1 MDTLSILTYFVFAC
15 IYCNAQQPYKSHLP
29 CVKAQDLKFTPEYY
43 SEKPDL
49 SSPAITEKNREVL
62 LLKTTGGKFTWLDVT
77 VENGEPF
84 DYKQGLYG
92 KGNQSLADTDDFP
105 HLAKTGIHS
114 EKELFNTK
122 LITGLSVAK
131 ITVDARPWG
140 SSGVGFIE
148 GDETIMSVIWADNLT
163 VKKLGLTH
171 PDIARP
177 LFHFWN
183 TIHDF
188 EQFNLDPETNT
199 RLELASFQYNGHEI
213 EFDVQGSRGWQESIF
228 NDEILGTGHIK
239 LWRELTSEEQVF
251 LEENYKHLTA
261 EQMEE
266 LKKMLS
272 YLHTGEMV
280 LFYINRYGF
289 YEGHNEYRVD
299 PVTVAFLF
307 GLKPIEELHRVTKG
321 DLYGYFTMHFTENPE

>member
-1 MDTLSILTYFVFAC
+1 MYKLVFLAYFVFAC
-15 IYCNAQQPYKSHLP
+15 IFCNAQQPYHSHLP
-29 CVKAQDLKFTPEYY
+29 LIKNQDLKFAPEYY
-43 SEKPDL
+43 FEKPDVP
-49 SSPAITEKNREVL
+49 SPAVTEKNREVL
-62 LLKTTGGKFTWLDVT
+62 LLKTIGGEYTWLDVT

-84 DYKQGLYG
+84 DYKRGLFG
-92 KGNQSLADTDDFP
+92 KGNQLLADKEDFP
-105 HLAKTGIHS
+105 HLAKTGVHS
-114 EKELFNTK
+114 ENELFNAK

-148 GDETIMSVIWADNLT
+148 SDETIMSVIWADNQM

-183 TIHDF
+183 TIHNF
-188 EQFNLDPETNT
+188 EQINPDPKTNT
-199 RLELASFQYNGHEI
+199 RLEFASFQYNGHEI

-239 LWRELTSEEQVF
+239 LWRQLTAEEQVF
-251 LEENYKHLTA
+251 LEENYKHLPA

-266 LKKMLS
+266 LKKKLS

-307 GLKPIEELHRVTKG
+307 GLKPIEELHRATNG
-321 DLYGYFTMHFTENPE
+321 DLYGYFTTHFTENPE

>member
-1 MDTLSILTYFVFAC
+1 MQKLVVLLGIFFLFLGGDNKTRYRQTLPEI
-15 IYCNAQQPYKSHLP
+15 NAK
-29 CVKAQDLKFTPEYY
+29 DLKFAPAFLF
-43 SEKPDL
+43 EKPDL
-49 SSPAITEKNREVL
+49 PSPAITVNGKEVL
-62 LLKTTGGKFTWLDVT
+62 LLKTKDNQYTWMEVT
-77 VENGEPF
+77 VENGESF
-84 DYKQGLYG
+84 NYKKQLYG
-92 KGNQSLADTDDFP
+92 KGNQRMTDEKDFP
-105 HLAKTGIHS
+105 HLAETGLHS
-114 EKELFNTK
+114 DKELRNTK
-122 LITGLSVAK
+122 VITGLSVAK

-140 SSGVGFIE
+140 SSGVGFIAD
-148 GDETIMSVIWADNLT
+148 DETIMSVIWADNQT
-163 VKKLGLTH
+163 VKKLELTH

-188 EQFNLDPETNT
+188 DKVSLDSKTNT
-199 RLELASFQYNGHEI
+199 RLELSSFLYNGHEI

-228 NDEILGTGHIK
+228 NDEILGTGHIR
-239 LWRELTSEEQVF
+239 LWRQLTSEEQVF

-261 EQMEE
+261 DQMKEF
-266 LKKMLS
+266 KKMLS

-307 GLKPIEELHRVTKG
+307 GLRSIEELQRATNG
-321 DLYGYFTMHFTENPE
+321 DLYAYFTTHFTENPE

>member
-1 MDTLSILTYFVFAC
+1 MQKLVVLLSIFFLFFGGDNKTRYR
-15 IYCNAQQPYKSHLP
+15 QTLP
-29 CVKAQDLKFTPEYY
+29 EINTKDLKFAPAFLF
-43 SEKPDL
+43 EKPDFP
-49 SSPAITEKNREVL
+49 SPAITVNGKEVL
-62 LLKTTGGKFTWLDVT
+62 LLKTKDNQYTWMDVT

-84 DYKQGLYG
+84 NYKKGLYG
-92 KGNQSLADTDDFP
+92 KGNQLLADKEDFP
-105 HLAKTGIHS
+105 YLAKTGVHS
-114 EKELFNTK
+114 DEELFNTK
-122 LITGLSVAK
+122 IITGLSVAK
-131 ITVDARPWG
+131 ITIDARPWG

-148 GDETIMSVIWADNLT
+148 KDETIMSVIWADNQT

-183 TIHDF
+183 LMHDF
-188 EQFNLDPETNT
+188 EQFNLDPKTNT
-199 RLELASFQYNGHEI
+199 RLELASILYNGHEI

-228 NDEILGTGHIK
+228 NDEILGTGHMEC
-239 LWRELTSEEQVF
+239 WRQLTSEEQVF
-251 LEENYKHLTA
+251 LEENNKHLST
-261 EQMEE
+261 EQMED

-299 PVTVAFLF
+299 PVTVTFLF
-307 GLKPIEELHRVTKG
+307 GLRSIEELHGATNG
-321 DLYGYFTMHFTENPE
+321 DLYGYFTTYFTENP